1 MQWILGF
8 LLWWTFDDHLAEAV
22 ASPGLGALPWWVVFL
37 GALALH
43 FAASA
48 DIGERLKKIQERLE
62 KKEK

>member
-8 LLWWTFDDHLAEAV
+8 LLWWTFDDHLAAAV
-22 ASPGLGALPWWVVFL
+22 GNPAIGLLPWWVVL
-37 GALALH
+37 LAALALH
-43 FAASA
+43 FACGA